1 VEKRKILND
10 PVYGFINL
18 PSGFLFEVFQHRY
31 ITRLTRIKQLGM
43 SSFVYPGAQ
52 HTRFQH
58 TVGAMYLMMEAIT
71 HLKRKGIVIT
81 KEEEEGVIAAILLHD
96 IGHGPFSH
104 VLESTIIQ
112 GISHEDISLKLME
125 RMNREFEGHL
135 DLAISIFKDEY
146 PKRFLHQLIS
156 GNLDMDRL
164 DYLRRDSFFT
174 GVIEGDIGSARIIKM
189 LNVEDDKLVVEA
201 KGIYSV
207 ENYLM
212 SRRLMYWQVYLHKT
226 SLAAEIMLQNILK
239 RGKKLIS
246 EGTDVKASEAL
257 YYFLSGR
264 QNPGIMDETAL
275 DFFEML
281 DDTDIWSAI
290 KEWQLHKDF
299 ILSQLSRGLIER
311 KLFKVE
317 MSSEISYENRLKDD
331 LKKVSEIF
339 GISIEEA
346 TYFVSLSIVSTNMY
360 SEEDDSI
367 DILYN
372 NGDIIPITTAS
383 DMLNLELL
391 SKEVRKQ
398 TYCHVRIC

>member
-1 VEKRKILND
+1 MEKKKILND
-10 PVYGFINL
+10 PVFGFINL

-31 ITRLTRIKQLGM
+31 IQRLTRIKQLGM

-58 TVGAMYLMMEAIT
+58 TVGAMYLMMEAT
-71 HLKRKGIVIT
+71 HSLKRKGISIT
-81 KEEEEGVIAAILLHD
+81 EDEEEAVIAAILLHD

-104 VLESTIIQ
+104 VLENTIIR
-112 GISHEDISLKLME
+112 GVSHEDISLKMME
-125 RMNREFEGHL
+125 RMNSEFDGKL
-135 DLAISIFKDEY
+135 GLAISIFKDEY
-146 PKRFLHQLIS
+146 PKRFLHQLVS

-189 LNVEDDKLVVEA
+189 LNVKDDKLVVEA

-226 SLAAEIMLQNILK
+226 SLAAEKMLHNILK
-239 RGKKLIS
+239 RGKYLLS
-246 EGTDVKASEAL
+246 NGVEVKSSGAL
-257 YYFLSGR
+257 NYFLSGKCTEKY
-264 QNPGIMDETAL
+264 MDDTSL
-275 DFFEML
+275 DYFEQL
-281 DDTDIWSAI
+281 DDFDIWSAI
-290 KEWQLHKDF
+290 KEWQFHEDF
-299 ILSQLSRGLIER
+299 VLSRLCSGLIER

-317 MSSEISYENRLKDD
+317 MGSDVDYADRFVKDLRKISDVYKISEEDA
-331 LKKVSEIF
+331 E
-339 GISIEEA
+339 
-346 TYFVSLSIVSTNMY
+346 YFLSLSNVSTNMY

-372 NGDIIPITTAS
+372 DGCIKPITTAS

-391 SKEVRKQ
+391 SKEVKKQ
-398 TYCHVRIC
+398 AYCHVRIS

>member
-1 VEKRKILND
+1 
-10 PVYGFINL
+10 
-18 PSGFLFEVFQHRY
+18 
-31 ITRLTRIKQLGM
+31 M

-58 TVGAMYLMMEAIT
+58 TVGAMYLMMEAT
-71 HLKRKGIVIT
+71 YNLKRKGISIT
-81 KEEEEGVIAAILLHD
+81 EDEEVAVIAAILLHD

-104 VLESTIIQ
+104 VLENTIIR
-112 GISHEDISLKLME
+112 GVSHEDISLKMME
-125 RMNREFEGHL
+125 RMNSEFDGKL
-135 DLAISIFKDEY
+135 GLAISIFKDEY
-146 PKRFLHQLIS
+146 PKRFLHQLVS

-189 LNVEDDKLVVEA
+189 LNVKDDKLVVEA

-226 SLAAEIMLQNILK
+226 SLAAEKMLHNILK
-239 RGKKLIS
+239 RGKYLLS
-246 EGTDVKASEAL
+246 NGVEVKSSRAL
-257 YYFLSGR
+257 NYFLSGKR
-264 QNPGIMDETAL
+264 TEKYMDDTSL
-275 DFFEML
+275 DYFEQL
-281 DDTDIWSAI
+281 DDFDIWSAI
-290 KEWQLHKDF
+290 KEWQFHDDYV
-299 ILSQLSRGLIER
+299 LSGLCRGLIER

-317 MSSEISYENRLKDD
+317 MSSDVDYADRFKTD
-331 LKKVSEIF
+331 LKKISDVYKISE
-339 GISIEEA
+339 EDAE
-346 TYFVSLSIVSTNMY
+346 YFLSLSNVSTNMY

-372 NGDIIPITTAS
+372 DGRIKPITTAS

-391 SKEVRKQ
+391 SKEVKKQ
-398 TYCHVRIC
+398 AYCHVRIS

>member
-1 VEKRKILND
+1 
-10 PVYGFINL
+10 
-18 PSGFLFEVFQHRY
+18 
-31 ITRLTRIKQLGM
+31 M

-58 TVGAMYLMMEAIT
+58 TVGAMNLMMEAA
-71 HLKRKGIVIT
+71 HSLKRKGIFIT
-81 KEEEEGVIAAILLHD
+81 EDEEEAVIAAILLHD

-104 VLESTIIQ
+104 VLENTIIR
-112 GISHEDISLKLME
+112 GVSHEDISLKMME
-125 RMNREFEGHL
+125 RMNSEFDGKL
-135 DLAISIFKDEY
+135 GLAISIFKDEY
-146 PKRFLHQLIS
+146 PKRFLHQLVS

-189 LNVEDDKLVVEA
+189 LNVKDDKLVVEA

-226 SLAAEIMLQNILK
+226 SLAAEKMLHNILK
-239 RGKKLIS
+239 RCKHLLSNGI
-246 EGTDVKASEAL
+246 EVKSSRAL
-257 YYFLSGR
+257 NYFLSGKR
-264 QNPGIMDETAL
+264 TEKYMDDTSL
-275 DFFEML
+275 DYFEQL
-281 DDTDIWSAI
+281 DDFDIWSAI
-290 KEWQLHKDF
+290 KEWQFHDDYV
-299 ILSQLSRGLIER
+299 LSELCRGLIER

-317 MSSEISYENRLKDD
+317 MGSDVDYADRFNTDLRKISALYKISEEDA
-331 LKKVSEIF
+331 E
-339 GISIEEA
+339 
-346 TYFVSLSIVSTNMY
+346 YFLSLSNVSTNMY

-372 NGDIIPITTAS
+372 DGCIKPITTAS

-391 SKEVRKQ
+391 SKEVKKQ
-398 TYCHVRIC
+398 AYCHVRIS